1 MKIRYFFTRIIVQL
15 IEAVICRKALKKIK
29 YVLYKRTPEKT
40 KNSKEKK
47 VNYLK
52 PLLLQQFRGFRW

>member
-40 KNSKEKK
+40 KNSKE
-47 VNYLK
+47 
-52 PLLLQQFRGFRW
+52 